1 MARPTLWHLTHHNN
15 LPLIRQAKR
24 LFPAAVVAPDYIG
37 TVRRGRSVHRGEP
50 VLRDQDL
57 LHAACVELSHGWN
70 MEDFL
75 VALASRVFFWSGWPD
90 RPVKPGRNAA
100 RRYAGTDVII
110 RVPFGEIATKYEPY
124 FARCNSGATRMQNG
138 KPVVRGPSAFLKGK
152 ECSYSPSEVV
162 EVTFLGDVG
171 LPSCTEVAHS
181 LDGPWILLF
190 GSLPNFSSSGR
201 AEARRS
207 T

>member
-1 MARPTLWHLTHHNN
+1 MESRYCGTKICCTLRVWNSRTAGIWRTSSSLWHRGCSSGPAGRTGRLN
-15 LPLIRQAKR
+15 L
-24 LFPAAVVAPDYIG
+24 AAM
-37 TVRRGRSVHRGEP
+37 RRGATRE
-50 VLRDQDL
+50 
-57 LHAACVELSHGWN
+57 
-70 MEDFL
+70 
-75 VALASRVFFWSGWPD
+75 
-90 RPVKPGRNAA
+90 
-100 RRYAGTDVII
+100 TDVII

-181 LDGPWILLF
+181 LDGPWTLLF

>member
-75 VALASRVFFWSGWPD
+75 VALASRVFFWSG
-90 RPVKPGRNAA
+90 RRTGRLNLAA
-100 RRYAGTDVII
+100 MRR
-110 RVPFGEIATKYEPY
+110 
-124 FARCNSGATRMQNG
+124 GATRE
-138 KPVVRGPSAFLKGK
+138 P
-152 ECSYSPSEVV
+152 
-162 EVTFLGDVG
+162 T
-171 LPSCTEVAHS
+171 
-181 LDGPWILLF
+181 
-190 GSLPNFSSSGR
+190 
-201 AEARRS
+201 
-207 T
+207 